1 MSVVGIRE
9 LKSGL
14 SKYLKRV
21 AAGERITV
29 TERGHPVAVLIPVDR
44 PLSAPLQAM
53 IAAGTARWPGGNRVD
68 LHDRRDYGRGRRSRR
83 RSVRIG
89 VDPLSRYQRT
99 GKDVRR

>member
-29 TERGHPVAVLIPVDR
+29 TERGNPVAVLIPVDR
-44 PLSAPLQAM
+44 PSSAPLQAM
-53 IAAGTARWPGGNRVD
+53 IAAGTARWAGGKPRGSQRPARLRSGPSVAQTIGE
-68 LHDRRDYGRGRRSRR
+68 DRG
-83 RSVRIG
+83 
-89 VDPLSRYQRT
+89 
-99 GKDVRR
+99 

>member
-53 IAAGTARWPGGNRVD
+53 IAAGTARWTGGGTAWIFTTGATTVGAVGRAD
-68 LHDRRDYGRGRRSRR
+68 DR
-83 RSVRIG
+83 
-89 VDPLSRYQRT
+89 
-99 GKDVRR
+99 

>member
-53 IAAGTARWPGGNRVD
+53 IAAGTARWTGGKPRGSSRPARLRSGPSVAQTIGE
-68 LHDRRDYGRGRRSRR
+68 DRD
-83 RSVRIG
+83 
-89 VDPLSRYQRT
+89 
-99 GKDVRR
+99 